1 MAAAPEAQPLQPVQ
15 SRPQE
20 ATLTPAHPIVA
31 PQPPPRRE
39 PVPPPEFRARESE
52 PAIEVRI
59 GRIEVRAPRP
69 PEQPPPPAPAVAPE
83 RGFADFALS
92 RRGLDRSWY

>member
-1 MAAAPEAQPLQPVQ
+1 
-15 SRPQE
+15 
-20 ATLTPAHPIVA
+20 VA

-69 PEQPPPPAPAVAPE
+69 PEQPPPPAPAAAPE